1 MMYKCSSL
9 VTAQAIIEIAMQM
22 INSDENKPIEFYNK
36 DHTDFRVCIE
46 CYQNG
51 REHGFLAWPMFKSDT
66 AYYVCEARRSDS
78 PCIYKGQYAMQSI
91 SEDAYKHQIT
101 FDSANEAAVWLVTD
115 LIELYNA
122 VQIAKE
128 KQ

>member
-9 VTAQAIIEIAMQM
+9 ITAQAIIEIAMQI
-22 INSDENKPIEFYNK
+22 INSDENMPAELYTKE
-36 DHTDFRVCIE
+36 HSDFRICIE

-66 AYYVCEARRSDS
+66 AYYICEARRSDS
-78 PCIYKGQYAMQSI
+78 PCIYKGDYAMQSI
-91 SEDAYKHQIT
+91 SEDAYTHSNT
-101 FDSANEAAVWLVTD
+101 FDSVHDAAVWLVTD

-128 KQ
+128 KK